1 MAMLK
6 ITILGAEDDAPRK
19 DRNNFTWFK
28 FQNRFFSEQSTFQ
41 MTDGQIVLFLYLR
54 CETSKRGVK
63 SIEILSEFISAMLR
77 RPEDE
82 IVKDLRRLQYLRL
95 IDGVTPS
102 ERHDNGCP
110 REEKRREEQTRE
122 DEITE
127 TGVSA
132 APVPPSQPELELPDS
147 RTYDRDHESV
157 AVKPKPTELPPL
169 AKLWNERKHPDLG
182 QVVMATGPRRK
193 AANAR
198 WKEHPDEK
206 FWADAIARVNASD
219 FCLGRVESKDR
230 GRPWKANFD
239 WFVRPDTIA
248 KILEGQYD
256 NRPGPGGSSPS
267 TKLSF
272 WARQQAN
279 GGNA

>member
-1 MAMLK
+1 LEVTVHNWKRYVRSDLK
-6 ITILGAEDDAPRK
+6 RPSWFSFEVDFFGDSQFMGRWTPFVNQAFCYVVSQAIRSEGVAKINPTHMTGFCLLTI
-19 DRNNFTWFK
+19 
-28 FQNRFFSEQSTFQ
+28 EQFESALE
-41 MTDGQIVLFLYLR
+41 VLQ
-54 CETSKRGVK
+54 
-63 SIEILSEFISAMLR
+63 EFGLVAVSR
-77 RPEDE
+77 PDPVGTRPEPVRYMIPIQD
-82 IVKDLRRLQYLRL
+82 D
-95 IDGVTPS
+95 T
-102 ERHDNGCP
+102 N
-110 REEKRREEQTRE
+110 
-122 DEITE
+122 
-127 TGVSA
+127 TGTTTASA
-132 APVPPSQPELELPDS
+132 PASVPVAPPSQPELELQDS

-157 AVKPKPTELPPL
+157 AVKPKPTDLPPL

-256 NRPGPGGSSPS
+256 NRSGPGGSSPS